1 MKKKLALLLVSPLL
15 FTSLTACQVEK
26 SVLTYGTYLETN
38 INQLEKISNFDL
50 YWRAE
55 TFKETFILATYQ
67 SEYSED
73 CLCWSTFQN
82 VITNYINTYHE
93 KVYLFDTSNEDI
105 ALKNYQID
113 GYKDSTPALYIFKGK
128 KQLAKFTYKKDGD
141 KAIFNDTTAEAMYTR
156 VHKVINKPVIYEV
169 DDAFLDKS
177 LKEKDQSVTLF
188 VRAGCSDCLYALP
201 NVLIPYINKH
211 NINKEIWYFDLQN
224 YYDLAKKEDASEE
237 EKAQYPAIKN
247 KYELSENSNQTY
259 GYLEGVVPTIQYR
272 EKGVLKDAAVCFND
286 VVSEKEDGS
295 FYISNSFYTEERIPN
310 LKYYNGKPLKDMVIQ
325 GGLKTPTGYCYW
337 NQDDAIKVHQPIFE
351 AFLNYYL

>member
-1 MKKKLALLLVSPLL
+1 
-15 FTSLTACQVEK
+15 
-26 SVLTYGTYLETN
+26 
-38 INQLEKISNFDL
+38 
-50 YWRAE
+50 
-55 TFKETFILATYQ
+55 
-67 SEYSED
+67 
-73 CLCWSTFQN
+73 
-82 VITNYINTYHE
+82 
-93 KVYLFDTSNEDI
+93 
-105 ALKNYQID
+105 
-113 GYKDSTPALYIFKGK
+113 
-128 KQLAKFTYKKDGD
+128 
-141 KAIFNDTTAEAMYTR
+141 MYTR